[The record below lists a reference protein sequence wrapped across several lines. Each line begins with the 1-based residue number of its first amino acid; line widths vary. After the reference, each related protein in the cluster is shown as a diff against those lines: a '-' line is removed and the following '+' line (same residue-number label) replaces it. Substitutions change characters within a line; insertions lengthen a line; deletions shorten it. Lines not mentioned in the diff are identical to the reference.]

1 MLRFNFLKF
10 NFLNKKGTVISFIL
24 IGLIFAFGI
33 FMALSDSFD
42 LSLDTDFPVKGQW
55 QSDFLE
61 EYSSQRDEILLSN
74 DLILTL
80 VLEDS
85 TIDLAKKGGY
95 FNLSDSSSCGAYS
108 GAALWNLGGS
118 FCFPSYKSEFLKEAA
133 SGILELNRSGFD
145 HIEYNMF
152 FSGEEIVFL
161 ASDKIEILPRYFE
174 ESSFSEEELQCLGE
188 KGKVPTVFEYNGE
201 LVYNSC
207 KECSNFDSCSNYASS
222 EYCDLDPCSLDC
234 VSFYSENEYASC
246 GVCPE
251 EVSCDKYV
259 NQYYCD
265 YDPCNYGCE
274 WDVSYCEESLS
285 DKGEF
290 ARNGLEVLDRVEV
303 VQNADVLSSF
313 TNYFVYP
320 HFSYSSDYKFEEY
333 DALFDASKQLLLSCS
348 GVTPLQPCLDSKVG
362 ERWNYGSCLESS
374 FSFVNGKVEFCVES
388 LYERDV
394 EYNFALDF
402 SGSSG
407 VISGLS
413 ALYDSSLNSNSG
425 GYEISFEASSSI
437 ESYVL
442 YFTDYEN
449 LGFSGKWQVFSELQS
464 TSSTSNVFERIL
476 IEKVNSCPAE
486 NSMEIG
492 KGYVCGDEI
501 KSVYFESSLDY
512 AGGDYYVA
520 VTSVYSGEE
529 SEINGIVAV
538 SS

>member
-1 MLRFNFLKF
+1 M
-10 NFLNKKGTVISFIL
+10 
-24 IGLIFAFGI
+24 
-33 FMALSDSFD
+33 
-42 LSLDTDFPVKGQW
+42 Q
-55 QSDFLE
+55 
-61 EYSSQRDEILLSN
+61 
-74 DLILTL
+74 
-80 VLEDS
+80 
-85 TIDLAKKGGY
+85 
-95 FNLSDSSSCGAYS
+95 
-108 GAALWNLGGS
+108 
-118 FCFPSYKSEFLKEAA
+118 
-133 SGILELNRSGFD
+133 
-145 HIEYNMF
+145 
-152 FSGEEIVFL
+152 
-161 ASDKIEILPRYFE
+161 
-174 ESSFSEEELQCLGE
+174 
-188 KGKVPTVFEYNGE
+188 
-201 LVYNSC
+201 
-207 KECSNFDSCSNYASS
+207 
-222 EYCDLDPCSLDC
+222 
-234 VSFYSENEYASC
+234 
-246 GVCPE
+246 
-251 EVSCDKYV
+251 
-259 NQYYCD
+259 
-265 YDPCNYGCE
+265 
-274 WDVSYCEESLS
+274 
-285 DKGEF
+285 
-290 ARNGLEVLDRVEV
+290 
-303 VQNADVLSSF
+303 
-313 TNYFVYP
+313 
-320 HFSYSSDYKFEEY
+320 
-333 DALFDASKQLLLSCS
+333 
-348 GVTPLQPCLDSKVG
+348 
-362 ERWNYGSCLESS
+362 SS